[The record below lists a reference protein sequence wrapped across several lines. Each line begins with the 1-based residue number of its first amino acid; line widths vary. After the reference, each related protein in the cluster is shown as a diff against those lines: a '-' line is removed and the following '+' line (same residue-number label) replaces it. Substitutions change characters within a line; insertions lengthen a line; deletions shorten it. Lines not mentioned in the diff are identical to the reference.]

1 MNGRLLAIPALAAAL
16 GGCAGDPALAASLAN
31 AARPAHLP
39 RVVACWEKEFEAAQ
53 FQGGYVATVDFVVEG
68 GSSRIHDAEVRSLEP
83 VDREGRRGDKAA
95 PNGRDPAAFRA
106 CLTAALNQ
114 SALPAEA
121 DDAGPGFRTASDLQ
135 VVRFRIAF
143 TNASQQRHERASAR
157 QANVLIGPRAD
168 RCQGLYSHDPPRD
181 ASTLYDEIASAD
193 ARSRSVAE
201 ADDRAREL
209 QKKYDAAIEL
219 RDRLTADLAE
229 PGLPEANRSRVR
241 KALDETKETVRTT
254 GARIGCAR

>member
-1 MNGRLLAIPALAAAL
+1 VSARIFAAAALAATL
-16 GGCAGDPALAASLAN
+16 GGCAGDPAVAASLAN

-53 FQGGYVATVDFVVEG
+53 FQGGYIATVDFVVEG
-68 GSSRIHDAEVRSLEP
+68 GSSRIHDAELRSLEP

-95 PNGRDPAAFRA
+95 PTGRDPAAFRE
-106 CLTAALNQ
+106 CLVAALNQ
-114 SALPAEA
+114 SALPVEA
-121 DDAGPGFRTASDLQ
+121 DDAGPGFRTASDLR
-135 VVRFRIAF
+135 VTRFRIAF
-143 TNASQQRHERASAR
+143 TDASHQRRERAAAR

-181 ASTLYDEIASAD
+181 ASTLYEEIAGAD
-193 ARSRSVAE
+193 ARSRALPDP
-201 ADDRAREL
+201 DDRAREL
-209 QKKYDAAIEL
+209 QKKYDAGIEL
-219 RDRLTADLAE
+219 RDRLAADLAE
-229 PGLPEANRSRVR
+229 PGLPEANRARVK